1 MAAGTTGRGWAYTGA
16 LLGGAVSIAAN
27 VAHSYVPPAAAA
39 AGWAPQPG
47 AVLGAVF
54 WPVAL
59 FVAIETLARTGWP
72 AGWRW
77 VALRYL
83 GLLPVAA
90 VAAVVSY
97 RHLSGLLAYYGEDP
111 LTVRIGPLAVD
122 GLMIM
127 ATGALIAT
135 ARAALSTALNDTD
148 TADMGADAGPDTAA
162 DSAPDTPSGAGRT
175 PERTA
180 AAGRSRTGRPAG
192 TAAAVARLRRLH
204 PDMSS
209 AEIARR
215 LGVTDRTVRRHLASS
230 ARPEPASTEPEPA
243 ATPAAA

>member
-1 MAAGTTGRGWAYTGA
+1 
-16 LLGGAVSIAAN
+16 
-27 VAHSYVPPAAAA
+27 
-39 AGWAPQPG
+39 
-47 AVLGAVF
+47 VLGAVF

-135 ARAALSTALNDTD
+135 ARAALTAVANDAD
-148 TADMGADAGPDTAA
+148 TADAAPDARPDTGADTRA
-162 DSAPDTPSGAGRT
+162 DSPPDTPGGNERT
-175 PERTA
+175 PDRPA
-180 AAGRSRTGRPAG
+180 AAGRSRTNRPAG
-192 TAAAVARLRRLH
+192 TAAAVARLRRRH

-209 AEIARR
+209 AEIARW
-215 LGVTDRTVRRHLASS
+215 LGVTDRTVRRHIASG
-230 ARPEPASTEPEPA
+230 RPEPVSPEPANTEPEPVA
-243 ATPAAA
+243 AAPAAA